1 MFCSISGEVPQVP
14 VVSPNGHLY
23 EKSFILKYL
32 NDYKKDPVTS
42 DPLSPEQLVDLK
54 LGTSMLIVTP
64 RPPTANSLPSLLSLF
79 QNEWDSVVLETYQL
93 KQQYNQVRQ
102 ELSNAYYEVDAAKR
116 VIARLV
122 KERDEARSALAEV
135 SKSLG
140 AVMQN
145 DEMEVDETGNDSSL
159 PKNVQSRLED
169 VSATLSN
176 GRIKRKKPASLASV
190 DSLSSYSVIATL
202 QGLHTASNPG
212 ILSLDL
218 LISENE
224 NYSDLSITAG
234 KDGSAHITSWRANKN
249 IGSVKVGKKCA
260 QAVWFDVPKSIGND
274 NLGSFFTT
282 GDKVVKMWELTEEKE
297 KAGKRKVE
305 SLWNLKSGDETIAIA
320 VHPSGNYLL
329 SAATNASWGI
339 IDIENGKSIKNIIN
353 KSSNS

>member
-23 EKSFILKYL
+23 EKSLILKYL
-32 NDYKKDPVTS
+32 NDHKKDPVTG

-54 LGTSMLIVTP
+54 LVNKVVTP

-79 QNEWDSVVLETYQL
+79 QSEWDSVMLETFQL

-116 VIARLV
+116 VIARLM

-140 AVMQN
+140 AIQQQ
-145 DEMEVDETGNDSSL
+145 DEMEVDEATDESAL
-159 PKNVQSRLED
+159 PKNVQSRLEE
-169 VSATLSN
+169 VSATLSK
-176 GRIKRKKPASLASV
+176 GRVKRKKPASLASAEN
-190 DSLSSYSVIATL
+190 LSSYSVLATL
-202 QGLHTASNPG
+202 PGLHTASNPG

-218 LISENE
+218 LLSEKE

-234 KDGSAHITSWRANKN
+234 NDGSAHITSWREKSI
-249 IGSVKVGKKCA
+249 IGSVKVGKKCV
-260 QAVWFDVPKSIGND
+260 QAAWFDVPKAIGND
-274 NLGSFFTT
+274 NVGAFFTT
-282 GDKVVKMWELTEEKE
+282 GDKVVKMWKLTEEAA

-305 SLWNLKSGDETIAIA
+305 PLWNLKPSDAETIAVS
-320 VHPSGNYLL
+320 VHPSGDYLL
-329 SAATNASWGI
+329 TAATDASWGI
-339 IDIENGKSIKNIIN
+339 IDIENGKSIKNI
-353 KSSNS
+353 